1 MIANQ
6 FYCLLPREIRETAFK
21 LPFSRKIDSTMGFQ
35 STFAPSLTLPDRST
49 PLESDSESVTSA
61 ILTKNQLKRSK
72 NDQVRLINNNNGY
85 HLVSSS
91 SSTQPKMTSVITAPP
106 HLPRYC
112 HLIISIDPPGR
123 YNKEENNPPP
133 KPPVR
138 ISTKHPQSMPSTP
151 KKNDDVEKEVS
162 TPPPTRSITTLIL
175 QEH

>member
-1 MIANQ
+1 MITNQ

-72 NDQVRLINNNNGY
+72 NDQVRLVNNNDGY

-91 SSTQPKMTSVITAPP
+91 SNTQPKITSVTTASP
-106 HLPRYC
+106 HPTRYPQ
-112 HLIISIDPPGR
+112 LVIPKDPPGH
-123 YNKEENNPPP
+123 YNEENNPPP
-133 KPPVR
+133 KPP
-138 ISTKHPQSMPSTP
+138 
-151 KKNDDVEKEVS
+151 
-162 TPPPTRSITTLIL
+162 
-175 QEH
+175 